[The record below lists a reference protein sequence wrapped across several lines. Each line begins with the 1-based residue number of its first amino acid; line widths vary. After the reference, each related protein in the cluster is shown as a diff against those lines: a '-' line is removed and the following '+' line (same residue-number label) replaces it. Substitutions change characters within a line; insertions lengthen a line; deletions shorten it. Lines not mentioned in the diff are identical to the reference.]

1 MSDFKSVGLAPA
13 TLKMAQVWRAP
24 VRRGSLSAE
33 QEIEALLD
41 EAEGPDKF
49 IRIFTTDPGAQ
60 VLINGEDE
68 PASGWTK
75 VRDSDIPVDLYQS
88 KVFKPTGRYTTRLSF
103 SDGSSSRSIN
113 TNLTEGSS
121 ITAYILPNPFGV
133 MSRSQIIARSG
144 EINQA
149 LGTQLDDI
157 AADISDSDGLGDDSD
172 GLGDD
177 IELDFDFEVD
187 QLDSD
192 IDLGLGEDDDGGNVL
207 DGEPPFLDSETCR
220 WWESSEVSGCSPHD
234 LEDEVSMFKR
244 VGAGVALAAAF
255 AAGAWIIKESF

>member
-13 TLKMAQVWRAP
+13 TLRQVWRAP
-24 VRRGSLSAE
+24 VRRGPLSAE

-41 EAEGPDKF
+41 ESEGPNKF

-68 PASGWTK
+68 PAAGWTK

-149 LGTQLDDI
+149 LGTELDDI
-157 AADISDSDGLGDDSD
+157 AADISDSD

-192 IDLGLGEDDDGGNVL
+192 IDLGIGEDDGGKIL
-207 DGEPPFLDSETCR
+207 DGDPPFLDSEPPPPCR
-220 WWESSEVSGCSPHD
+220 WWESSEKSGCSPHD